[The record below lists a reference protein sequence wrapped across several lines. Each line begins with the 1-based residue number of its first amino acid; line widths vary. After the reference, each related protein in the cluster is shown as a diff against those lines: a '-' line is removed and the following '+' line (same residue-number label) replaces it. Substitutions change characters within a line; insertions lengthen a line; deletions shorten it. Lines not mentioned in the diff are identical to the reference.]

1 MSDILK
7 RILVTKRHE
16 VTAAKKVLS
25 QSTLEILAK
34 ESLTDQA
41 AKPRGFFQAIE
52 QQIALDKSGVIAEI
66 KQASPS
72 RGILRTPFFPGQI
85 AKSYAKHGAACLSV
99 LTDIEYFKGS
109 TDYLKEAR
117 AACSLPVLRKDFM
130 LEPYQFFE
138 ARVMGAD
145 AVLLIISALSDSE
158 LMEFEE
164 LAHSLG
170 MDVLVEVH
178 GAQELERALKLK
190 SPLLGINN
198 RDLKTFEVTL
208 QNTIDLLPSIPKS
221 KRIVTE
227 SGILEKTDVELMR
240 SHNVHAFLVGEAFM
254 KAPIPG
260 LALEQL
266 FSNS

>member
-16 VTAAKKVLS
+16 VTAAKKVIS

-52 QQIALDKSGVIAEI
+52 QQIALGKSGVIAEI

-227 SGILEKTDVELMR
+227 SGILEKADVELMR

-260 LALEQL
+260 LAL
-266 FSNS
+266 

>member
-1 MSDILK
+1 MSDILE
-7 RILVTKRHE
+7 RILITKRRE
-16 VTAAKKVLS
+16 ITSAKKVIS
-25 QSTLEILAK
+25 QNALEILAK
-34 ESLTDQA
+34 ESLSDQI

-52 QQIALDKSGVIAEI
+52 QQITFGKSGVIAEI

-158 LMEFEE
+158 LMEFE
-164 LAHSLG
+164 
-170 MDVLVEVH
+170 
-178 GAQELERALKLK
+178 
-190 SPLLGINN
+190 
-198 RDLKTFEVTL
+198 
-208 QNTIDLLPSIPKS
+208 
-221 KRIVTE
+221 
-227 SGILEKTDVELMR
+227 
-240 SHNVHAFLVGEAFM
+240 
-254 KAPIPG
+254 
-260 LALEQL
+260 
-266 FSNS
+266 

>member
-16 VTAAKKVLS
+16 VTAAKKVIS

-52 QQIALDKSGVIAEI
+52 QQIALGKSGVIAEI

-145 AVLLIISALSDSE
+145 AVLLIISALSESE
-158 LMEFEE
+158 IM
-164 LAHSLG
+164 
-170 MDVLVEVH
+170 
-178 GAQELERALKLK
+178 
-190 SPLLGINN
+190 
-198 RDLKTFEVTL
+198 
-208 QNTIDLLPSIPKS
+208 
-221 KRIVTE
+221 
-227 SGILEKTDVELMR
+227 
-240 SHNVHAFLVGEAFM
+240 
-254 KAPIPG
+254 
-260 LALEQL
+260 
-266 FSNS
+266 